1 MPTVL
6 PFLSFLFLTAGFRL
20 RNNGWRDSLLIGT
33 IPWALFVALATEGL
47 SVFHWITRPAM
58 ITAWF
63 CFAGVCLYWMMRA
76 RRGERQSE
84 SENRKSPAPL
94 DLSEKIG
101 ICGIIAVVALTG
113 LTALVSAPNNWD
125 AMEYHMPRLVE
136 WISNHSVELYP
147 TIDRQQLSMPPFS
160 EYTMLQLDLLY
171 GSDRL
176 VNLVQWFASVG
187 CILGVSLI
195 TELLGGDRRA
205 QIFAAA
211 LAATVPAGILG
222 ASNVKNDFVLSYWIV
237 LAVYFLLRWKSH
249 QTWPDT
255 LAVGA
260 TLSLAIFTKGTAYAF
275 LPFLVL
281 ACVATWDWRSVRR
294 MLFRLPVIALL
305 LICMNAPGWARN
317 YSFSGSIFGL
327 PYFDGAG
334 ENSARMFGNSHIT
347 LTRSIANLLRGAGL
361 NLAVPSQRVNELTTH
376 ALSACIRL
384 LGVDPNDRGQ
394 IVIGQSGLFRPFAV
408 TFASRN
414 EAMTGNTLH
423 FLLFLAALAVCFFA
437 FRRMNRAVV
446 WLGAG
451 LVGAFFLYS
460 ALLRWSPF
468 NARYQLPLFA
478 LSAVVVALAFSRVLP
493 KIAVTCVTV
502 ALLLCA
508 IPPTLA
514 NQARPLVTASGLK
527 GSILTTPR
535 DETYF
540 FDQHQVL
547 ADSFIAAAKATSS
560 TSCKSIGVDAN
571 LLHYEYPFFA
581 LLTEYGGR
589 MKISYVGVKNPT
601 SSFKP
606 RLAESPCMIV
616 CLECAEAADKLA
628 KYSSD
633 QNEAERFGNVV
644 VFASPSGVTAETK
657 TTASR

>member
-1 MPTVL
+1 M
-6 PFLSFLFLTAGFRL
+6 
-20 RNNGWRDSLLIGT
+20 I
-33 IPWALFVALATEGL
+33 
-47 SVFHWITRPAM
+47 IT
-58 ITAWF
+58 WL
-63 CFAGVCLYWMMRA
+63 CFAGVCLYWMTRA

-84 SENRKSPAPL
+84 NDNEESSEPL
-94 DLSEKIG
+94 DLSEKIRL
-101 ICGIIAVVALTG
+101 CGIIAIVVLTG

-136 WISNHSVELYP
+136 WISNHGVQLYP

-160 EYTMLQLDLLY
+160 EYTMLHLDLLY

-187 CILGVSLI
+187 CIVGVSLV
-195 TELLGGDRRA
+195 TRLLGGDRRA

-222 ASNVKNDFVLSYWIV
+222 ASNVKNDYVLSYWIV
-237 LAVYFLLRWKSH
+237 LAVYLLLRWRTH

-255 LAVGA
+255 LAIAA

-275 LPFLVL
+275 LPLLVL
-281 ACVATWDWRSVRR
+281 ACVATWDWPSVRR
-294 MLFRLPVIALL
+294 ILFRLPVIALL
-305 LICMNAPGWARN
+305 LICINAPVWVRN

-334 ENSARMFGNSHIT
+334 QNSARMFGNSHIT
-347 LTRSIANLLRGAGL
+347 LTRSIANLLRGVGL
-361 NLAVPSQRVNELTTH
+361 NMAVPSLRVNAFTTH
-376 ALSACIRL
+376 VLSSCIRL
-384 LGVDPNDRGQ
+384 LGVDPNDPSQ

-408 TFASRN
+408 TFASRS

-423 FLLFLAALAVCFFA
+423 FLLFVAALLVCFFA
-437 FRRMNRAVV
+437 FRKMNRAVV

-468 NARYQLPLFA
+468 NARYQLPLFT

-493 KIAVTCVTV
+493 KVAVTCLTV
-502 ALLLCA
+502 VLLVCA

-527 GSILTTPR
+527 GSILVTPR
-535 DETYF
+535 DDTYF

-560 TSCKSIGVDAN
+560 TSCKSIGVDAK

-581 LLTEYGGR
+581 LITEYGGTV
-589 MKISYVGVKNPT
+589 KISYVGVNNPT
-601 SSFKP
+601 ASFKP
-606 RLAESPCMIV
+606 KLAEAPCRIV
-616 CLECAEAADKLA
+616 CLGCAEAANKLA
-628 KYSSD
+628 EYSSG
-633 QNEAERFGNVV
+633 QNETEKFGDVV
-644 VFASPSGVTAETK
+644 VFVPPGVVTETK
-657 TTASR
+657 ASVSR

>member
-1 MPTVL
+1 MPTAL
-6 PFLSFLFLTAGFRL
+6 PFLSFVFLTAGFRR
-20 RNNGWRDSLLIGT
+20 RNNGWRDSFLFAT
-33 IPWALFVALATEGL
+33 IPWSLFVTLATEGL
-47 SVFHWITRPAM
+47 SIFYLITRPGM
-58 ITAWF
+58 IITWL
-63 CFAGVCLYWMMRA
+63 CFASACLYWMTRA

-84 SENRKSPAPL
+84 NDNAEASAPL
-94 DLSEKIG
+94 GLSEKIG
-101 ICGIIAVVALTG
+101 LCGIIAIIVLTG

-136 WISNHSVELYP
+136 WISNHGVQLYP

-160 EYTMLQLDLLY
+160 EYTMLHLDLLY

-195 TELLGGDRRA
+195 TKLLGGDRRA

-211 LAATVPAGILG
+211 LAATIPAGILG
-222 ASNVKNDFVLSYWIV
+222 ASNVKNDYVLSFWIV
-237 LAVYFLLRWKSH
+237 LAVYFLLRWKSR

-255 LAVGA
+255 LAIAA

-275 LPFLVL
+275 LPLLVL
-281 ACVATWDWRSVRR
+281 ACVATWDWPGVRR
-294 MLFRLPVIALL
+294 ILFRLPVIALL
-305 LICMNAPGWARN
+305 LICINAPMWARN

-334 ENSARMFGNSHIT
+334 QNSARMFGNSQIT
-347 LTRSIANLLRGAGL
+347 LTRSIANLLREAGL
-361 NLAVPSQRVNELTTH
+361 NMAVPSQRVNAFTTH
-376 ALSACIRL
+376 ALSSSIRL
-384 LGVDPNDRGQ
+384 LGVDPNDPSQ

-408 TFASRN
+408 TFASRS
-414 EAMTGNTLH
+414 EALTGNTLH
-423 FLLFLAALAVCFFA
+423 FLLFMIALPVCFFA
-437 FRRMNRAVV
+437 LRKMNRGVV

-478 LSAVVVALAFSRVLP
+478 LSSVVVALAFSRVLP
-493 KIAVTCVTV
+493 KVAVTCLTV
-502 ALLLCA
+502 VLLICA

-527 GSILTTPR
+527 GSILVTPR
-535 DETYF
+535 DDTYF

-560 TSCKSIGVDAN
+560 TSCKSVGVDAN

-581 LLTEYGGR
+581 LLTEYGGT
-589 MKISYVGVKNPT
+589 MKISYVGVNNPT
-601 SSFKP
+601 ASFRPKF
-606 RLAESPCMIV
+606 AESPCRIV

-628 KYSSD
+628 KYSNG
-633 QNEAERFGNVV
+633 QNETEKFGDVV
-644 VFASPSGVTAETK
+644 VFVPPGVVTETK
-657 TTASR
+657 ASVSR

>member
-1 MPTVL
+1 MPTAL
-6 PFLSFLFLTAGFRL
+6 PFLSFVFLTAGFRR
-20 RNNGWRDSLLIGT
+20 RNNGWRDSFLFAT
-33 IPWALFVALATEGL
+33 IPWALFVTLATEGL
-47 SVFHWITRPAM
+47 SIFYLITRPGM
-58 ITAWF
+58 IITWL
-63 CFAGVCLYWMMRA
+63 CFAGVCLYWMTRA

-84 SENRKSPAPL
+84 NDNEESSEPL
-94 DLSEKIG
+94 DLSEKIRL
-101 ICGIIAVVALTG
+101 CGIIAIVVFTG

-136 WISNHSVELYP
+136 WISNHGVQLYP

-160 EYTMLQLDLLY
+160 EYTMLHLDLLY

-187 CILGVSLI
+187 CIVGVSLV
-195 TELLGGDRRA
+195 TRLLGGDRRA

-222 ASNVKNDFVLSYWIV
+222 ASNVKNDYVLSYWIV
-237 LAVYFLLRWKSH
+237 LAVYLLLRWRTH

-255 LAVGA
+255 LAIAA

-275 LPFLVL
+275 LPLLVL
-281 ACVATWDWRSVRR
+281 ACVATWDWPSVRR
-294 MLFRLPVIALL
+294 ILFRLPVIALL
-305 LICMNAPGWARN
+305 LICINAPVWVRN

-334 ENSARMFGNSHIT
+334 QNSARMFGNSHIT
-347 LTRSIANLLRGAGL
+347 LTRSIANLLRGVGL
-361 NLAVPSQRVNELTTH
+361 NMAVPSLRVNAFTTH
-376 ALSACIRL
+376 VLSSCIRL
-384 LGVDPNDRGQ
+384 LGVDPNDPSQ

-408 TFASRN
+408 TFASRS

-423 FLLFLAALAVCFFA
+423 FLLFVAALLVCFFA
-437 FRRMNRAVV
+437 FRKMNRAVV

-468 NARYQLPLFA
+468 NARYQLPLFT

-493 KIAVTCVTV
+493 KVAVTCLTV
-502 ALLLCA
+502 VLLVCA

-527 GSILTTPR
+527 GSILVTPR
-535 DETYF
+535 DDTYF

-560 TSCKSIGVDAN
+560 TSCKSIGVDAK

-581 LLTEYGGR
+581 LITEYGGTV
-589 MKISYVGVKNPT
+589 KISYVGVNNPT
-601 SSFKP
+601 ASFKP
-606 RLAESPCMIV
+606 KLAEAPCRIV
-616 CLECAEAADKLA
+616 CLGCAEAANKLA
-628 KYSSD
+628 EYSSG
-633 QNEAERFGNVV
+633 QNETEKFGDVV
-644 VFASPSGVTAETK
+644 VFVPPGVVTETK
-657 TTASR
+657 ASVSR

>member
-6 PFLSFLFLTAGFRL
+6 PFLSFIFLTTGFRQ
-20 RNNGWRDSLLIGT
+20 RNNGWRDSLLFAT
-33 IPWALFVALATEGL
+33 IPWALFVAFATEGL
-47 SVFHWITRPAM
+47 SVFYWITRPG
-58 ITAWF
+58 IIIAWL
-63 CFAGVCLYWMMRA
+63 CFTGVCLYWMTRA
-76 RRGERQSE
+76 RRDKRRSE
-84 SENRKSPAPL
+84 SDNQESPATL
-94 DLSEKIG
+94 ELSEKIG
-101 ICGIIAVVALTG
+101 LCGIITIVALTG

-136 WISNHSVELYP
+136 WISNQSVRLYP

-160 EYTMLQLDLLY
+160 EYTMLHLDLLY

-187 CILGVSLI
+187 CIVGVSLI
-195 TELLGGDRRA
+195 TKLLGGNRRA

-222 ASNVKNDFVLSYWIV
+222 ASNVKNDYVLSFWIV
-237 LAVYFLLRWKSH
+237 LAVYLLLRWRTH

-255 LAVGA
+255 LAIA
-260 TLSLAIFTKGTAYAF
+260 ASLSLAIFTKGTAYAF

-281 ACVATWDWRSVRR
+281 ACLTSWDWPSTRR
-294 MLFRLPVIALL
+294 MLVRLPVIALL
-305 LICMNAPGWARN
+305 LICVNATAWARN

-334 ENSARMFGNSHIT
+334 QNSARMFGNSHIT
-347 LTRSIANLLRGAGL
+347 LTRSLANLLRGVGL
-361 NLAVPSQRVNELTTH
+361 NMAVPNDGVNRFTTH
-376 ALSACIRL
+376 VLSGWMRL
-384 LGVDPNDRGQ
+384 LGVDPNDPSQ
-394 IVIGQSGLFRPFAV
+394 IVIGQSGLFRPFAI

-423 FLLFLAALAVCFFA
+423 FLLFVAALVVCLFA
-437 FRRMNRAVV
+437 FRKMNRAVV

-468 NARYQLPLFA
+468 NARYQLPLFV
-478 LSAVVVALAFSRVLP
+478 LSAVVVAIAFSRVLP
-493 KIAVTCVTV
+493 KIALTGLTIV
-502 ALLLCA
+502 LLVSA
-508 IPPTLA
+508 IPPALA

-527 GSILTTPR
+527 GSILVTPR

-547 ADSFIAAAKATSS
+547 ADSFIAAAKATPS
-560 TSCKSIGVDAN
+560 TDCRSVGVDAN

-581 LLTEYGGR
+581 LLTRYGGT

-601 SSFKP
+601 ASLKP
-606 RLAESPCMIV
+606 KLAEPPCRIV
-616 CLECAEAADKLA
+616 CLGCAGAANKLA
-628 KYSSD
+628 EYSSD
-633 QNEAERFGNVV
+633 QNETEKFGDVV
-644 VFASPSGVTAETK
+644 IFVPPGGAVAETK
-657 TTASR
+657 ASVSR